1 MVALAS
7 AVQPND
13 LVPELYSRYQ
23 YQFQQQ
29 HQQEHYTANGRRS
42 PTALSGYPS
51 STSIMST
58 ATNLSSTAA
67 VAVVQP
73 RQISPSSSTSS
84 TTSSILTTSPTQ
96 ISTSPTS
103 TRSFITPPPP
113 PPPHLRSLKKPLYR
127 PAVLRY
133 GTSLK
138 VNGEDWSQ
146 QLFWGQIPSVTG
158 PPRRNHWVA
167 DDSVTDCQTC
177 RKTFTFWDRR
187 HHCRR
192 CGHIFCAAHSS
203 HLLRLDQNCNFH
215 PSGTLSRTCD
225 SCATDFSRTVIEA
238 LNSRGATAGSS
249 ASNAAVLDNIN
260 RITNLVRN
268 SAGGRLPFDNDV
280 SDDDE
285 SDNSNTTPN
294 SNVSTP
300 TTLMGPPAS
309 SSSYFYGSGTTTP
322 EVIEGLPAA
331 FPSSHHYDILAD
343 STPHLSRQIQLH
355 LQQQLGGRTGLTIPH
370 QPDKNDMPNSTPSDR
385 NGSYVPTDWN
395 WSTF

>member
-13 LVPELYSRYQ
+13 PGLYSRYQ
-23 YQFQQQ
+23 FQVQQSAYQTSGLAYSSPQLN
-29 HQQEHYTANGRRS
+29 YSAGLRS
-42 PTALSGYPS
+42 PTLSTHPS
-51 STSIMST
+51 STSIMSSAGNISSSAMT
-58 ATNLSSTAA
+58 A
-67 VAVVQP
+67 P

-84 TTSSILTTSPTQ
+84 ASSILTTSPTQ

-113 PPPHLRSLKKPLYR
+113 PPPHLRSLKKPMYR

-146 QLFWGQIPSVTG
+146 QLFWGQIPAVTA
-158 PPRRNHWVA
+158 PPRRNHWIP
-167 DDSVTDCQTC
+167 DDNVNDCQTC
-177 RKTFTFWDRR
+177 HKTFTFWDRR

-225 SCATDFSRTVIEA
+225 SCATAFSRNVIEA
-238 LNSRGATAGSS
+238 LNSQGATAGTS
-249 ASNAAVLDNIN
+249 ASVAALDNIN
-260 RITNLVRN
+260 RITNMVRN
-268 SAGGRLPFDNDV
+268 SSGGRLPFDDV
-280 SDDDE
+280 SDDE
-285 SDNSNTTPN
+285 SDRSS

-300 TTLMGPPAS
+300 TVMGPS
-309 SSSYFYGSGTTTP
+309 SSASSYFYGSGATTP
-322 EVIEGLPAA
+322 EVLEGLPAP
-331 FPSSHHYDILAD
+331 FQPHDVLAD
-343 STPHLSRQIQLH
+343 SSPQLSRQIQLH
-355 LQQQLGGRTGLTIPH
+355 VQQQLGGGGLTIP
-370 QPDKNDMPNSTPSDR
+370 QQQKNDMPLGTPSER
-385 NGSYVPTDWN
+385 TGSYVPTDWN

>member
-7 AVQPND
+7 PALPSTD
-13 LVPELYSRYQ
+13 PALYSRYQ
-23 YQFQQQ
+23 FQFQSQS
-29 HQQEHYTANGRRS
+29 HASASS
-42 PTALSGYPS
+42 PPRPNYAAGLRTPTLSSHPP
-51 STSIMST
+51 STSIMTSPAANNISSSATT
-58 ATNLSSTAA
+58 A
-67 VAVVQP
+67 P

-84 TTSSILTTSPTQ
+84 ASSSILTTSPTTQ

-146 QLFWGQIPSVTG
+146 QLFWGQIPPVSA
-158 PPRRNHWVA
+158 PPRRNHWVP
-167 DDSVTDCQTC
+167 DDNVNECRSC
-177 RKTFTFWDRR
+177 RKMFTFWDRR

-225 SCATDFSRTVIEA
+225 SCATDFSRNVIEA
-238 LNSRGATAGSS
+238 LNSQGATAGTS
-249 ASNAAVLDNIN
+249 ASVAALDNIN
-260 RITNLVRN
+260 RITNMVRN
-268 SAGGRLPFDNDV
+268 SAGGRLPFDDV
-280 SDDDE
+280 SDDEFDRTATG
-285 SDNSNTTPN
+285 SNA
-294 SNVSTP
+294 STP
-300 TTLMGPPAS
+300 TAVVGRS
-309 SSSYFYGSGTTTP
+309 GSGSSYFYSSGGSTTP
-322 EVIEGLPAA
+322 EVLEGLPA
-331 FPSSHHYDILAD
+331 PLPDHDVLAD
-343 STPHLSRQIQLH
+343 SSSQLSRQIQLH
-355 LQQQLGGRTGLTIPH
+355 VQQQLGGGGLTIP
-370 QPDKNDMPNSTPSDR
+370 QQSKTDMPLGTPSDR
-385 NGSYVPTDWN
+385 TGSYVPTDWN